1 MPTNIKKGNYESEV
15 HNRNK
20 LFFFIYV
27 HHTNILSCMVIE
39 PTTYSAKDSCYK
51 NKTMP
56 DLLHKILINQFS
68 VRIGLNP

>member
-20 LFFFIYV
+20 LFYFIYV

-39 PTTYSAKDSCYK
+39 PTTYSAEDRAVIKAKQC
-51 NKTMP
+51 
-56 DLLHKILINQFS
+56 LIF
-68 VRIGLNP
+68 RIKS